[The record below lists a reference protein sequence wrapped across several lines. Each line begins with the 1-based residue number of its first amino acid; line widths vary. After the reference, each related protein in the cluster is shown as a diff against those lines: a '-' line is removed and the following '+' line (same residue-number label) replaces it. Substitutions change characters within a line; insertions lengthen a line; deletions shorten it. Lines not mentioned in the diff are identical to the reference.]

1 MENVI
6 PTEVIEVMD
15 VIDYTPL
22 LDQLIA
28 NSELCVELLQIIGA
42 GAVCVM
48 VALLCCFVYKFF
60 RIFF

>member
-1 MENVI
+1 METII

-28 NSELCVELLQIIGA
+28 NSELCVDLLQIIGA

-48 VALLCCFVYKFF
+48 VVGLCYFVYKFF